1 MQGSYSVTVLHAG
14 VGARAAPFQG
24 EAGRWPRPAVR
35 TATAMRHSSLSLDI
49 RCTPDYTWMQ

>member
-24 EAGRWPRPAVR
+24 RGRTLAPAR
-35 TATAMRHSSLSLDI
+35 SAYGDRHASLLAF
-49 RCTPDYTWMQ
+49 T